1 MWAKEKQMKK
11 KIVAMGFGMIMFL
24 ASCSGKDIVEGSWV
38 ITKAYAGETE
48 VTAEQIQE
56 AGIGGTTFTFDDG
69 VVEIKMAGSSE
80 VSEGT
85 YKLDGTNITIST
97 EGEEVEFKGTV
108 VEDVLTIEDEELDMS
123 LLFERE

>member
-1 MWAKEKQMKK
+1 MKK
-11 KIVAMGFGMIMFL
+11 KIAVMGIGMIMFL
-24 ASCSGKDIVEGSWV
+24 ASCSGKDMAEGNWV

-56 AGIGGTTFTFDDG
+56 AGIGGTTFTFRDG

-85 YKLDGTNITIST
+85 YKLDGINITIST
-97 EGEEVEFKGTV
+97 DSEEVEFKGTI

-123 LLFERE
+123 LIFEKE